1 MSPDAPLRRLRAT
14 SQILTPPSGTT
25 FETPSGKNIETPSG
39 NKSRCTASAGT
50 APTPSGHNNNLVNNF
65 VTTYSS
71 NSNIATFLSSH
82 DDNESTGKRTRNIV
96 QTIAHPHGSI
106 NGECSTSHSVSS
118 LPLDRKISVGDTVGY
133 PISYRDAKPKRHHA
147 TTKPYVVVPPSP
159 YREVRDGR
167 DGICSTYHCDPPPK
181 NADKNIRWRQGRL
194 SHATFM

>member
-82 DDNESTGKRTRNIV
+82 DDNKYTGKQRRTIV
-96 QTIAHPHGSI
+96 TKIASPHGGADGESSI
-106 NGECSTSHSVSS
+106 HHSAPL
-118 LPLDRKISVGDTVGY
+118 LPLARKLSAGDTVGY
-133 PISYRDAKPKRHHA
+133 SNSYRD
-147 TTKPYVVVPPSP
+147 
-159 YREVRDGR
+159 
-167 DGICSTYHCDPPPK
+167 
-181 NADKNIRWRQGRL
+181 
-194 SHATFM
+194 